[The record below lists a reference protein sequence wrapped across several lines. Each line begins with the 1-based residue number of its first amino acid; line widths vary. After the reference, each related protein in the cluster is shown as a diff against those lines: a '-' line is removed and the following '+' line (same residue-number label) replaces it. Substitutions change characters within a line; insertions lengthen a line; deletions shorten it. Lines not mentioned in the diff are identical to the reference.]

1 MDEREIIQQCR
12 QGYTDAFARLV
23 HHFQYR
29 VIAVASNITGDPEE
43 ARDIAQETFVQAY
56 EHLDSFDLNRS
67 FKNWLMGITVKRSID
82 RLRKAKSSIKFFTAY
97 KKMTPM
103 VQNPKNRMI
112 EDTLILQDL
121 LKKLNGKER
130 SILTLQLN
138 EGFAAKDLGEI
149 FNCSEN
155 TIRVHL
161 FKARQKLKKAL
172 KTNPDI
178 LDKNEVKK

>member
-1 MDEREIIQQCR
+1 
-12 QGYTDAFARLV
+12 
-23 HHFQYR
+23 
-29 VIAVASNITGDPEE
+29 
-43 ARDIAQETFVQAY
+43 
-56 EHLDSFDLNRS
+56 
-67 FKNWLMGITVKRSID
+67 
-82 RLRKAKSSIKFFTAY
+82 
-97 KKMTPM
+97 
-103 VQNPKNRMI
+103 MI

-172 KTNPDI
+172 KTNPEI